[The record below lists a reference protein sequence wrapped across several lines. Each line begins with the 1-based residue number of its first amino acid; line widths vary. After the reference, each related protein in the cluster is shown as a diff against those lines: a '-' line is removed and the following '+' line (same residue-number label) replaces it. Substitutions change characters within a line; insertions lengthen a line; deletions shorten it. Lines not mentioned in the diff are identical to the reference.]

1 MACPCPAFIEFRQIA
16 HVPLEQL
23 DLDLE
28 RRSPE
33 AEEVIE
39 ETEQWPEASPDG
51 ERRSEKG
58 VAELIEEEECSTVL
72 GT

>member
-1 MACPCPAFIEFRQIA
+1 VKVGSKGKRAMRT
-16 HVPLEQL
+16 LEQL